1 MNSEDYILNKIKES
15 IKELIEEEVNKKID
29 EQVEQFK
36 RQLIDNKDKYIAE
49 IMKGIRIFAEMQNP
63 EHCPRFKI
71 EFENIYKIE
80 S

>member
-1 MNSEDYILNKIKES
+1 MNSEDYILNRIQKS
-15 IKELIEEEVNKKID
+15 IKELIVKEIDEKID
-29 EQVEQFK
+29 EQVEKFRK
-36 RQLIDNKDKYIAE
+36 ELIDNKDKYIAE

-71 EFENIYKIE
+71 EFENIYRIE

>member
-1 MNSEDYILNKIKES
+1 MNSEDYILNKIKEAT
-15 IKELIEEEVNKKID
+15 KELIEEEVNKKID

-36 RQLIDNKDKYIAE
+36 RELINNKDKYITE
-49 IMKGIRIFAEMQNP
+49 IMKGIRIFVEMQNP

-71 EFENIYKIE
+71 EFENIYRIE